1 MALQVQQESNAIDC
15 GVFALAFI
23 HYILS
28 EKKTPAE
35 VHFNIF
41 KMRTHLLHCL
51 VENEFSQFPSSDRN
65 HRKYIHKTI
74 SIALFCDCRIPW
86 AKSDNRLFD
95 KQMVKCDGCCEWF
108 SRMCER
114 IPEKPFNEK
123 YVKWYCRKCL
133 LLKKPCVCLWR
144 YITSPWLVVFLF
156 SKHWKNKRN
165 IFICTYSFVTPTT
178 ACTQ

>member
-1 MALQVQQESNAIDC
+1 M
-15 GVFALAFI
+15 
-23 HYILS
+23 
-28 EKKTPAE
+28 
-35 VHFNIF
+35 
-41 KMRTHLLHCL
+41 
-51 VENEFSQFPSSDRN
+51 
-65 HRKYIHKTI
+65 
-74 SIALFCDCRIPW
+74 PW
-86 AKSDNRLFD
+86 AKSDHRLFD
-95 KQMVKCDGCCEWF
+95 KQMAKCDRCCEWF
-108 SRMCER
+108 PRMYEH

-178 ACTQ
+178 AGNAPSKNCSDHEAL